1 MHKKM
6 ILLPFLFLLLVIKT
20 SAEIINIGVPYIH
33 NYSKKE
39 YKAGTQNWSIAQ
51 DQRGFMYFANN
62 NGLLLFDG
70 VSWQLHRM
78 PNSSIVRSVYIAKDG
93 QIYIGAY
100 NELGKMSVSENG
112 KMEYHSLK
120 KFVSAEFYNFDD
132 IWNIT

>member
-78 PNSSIVRSVYIAKDG
+78 PNSSIVRSV
-93 QIYIGAY
+93 
-100 NELGKMSVSENG
+100 
-112 KMEYHSLK
+112 
-120 KFVSAEFYNFDD
+120 
-132 IWNIT
+132 